1 MKIIPEFKT
10 RLDLFKASFT
20 NIKVE
25 GLYLEFGVYNGK
37 SINNFIAALN
47 PDKQIYGFDSFEGLP
62 EDYTDSIKKNVFS
75 TKIPEVRDNVSLIPG
90 WFNDTLKSFLK
101 DYKEKVAFLHMDADL
116 YSSTKYV
123 LTTLIN
129 EKRIQKG
136 TVIQF
141 DEIFFYEKEGKCYGD
156 EFIALQELINT
167 YSIKYKIIGF
177 FLGNTKKYLNIRFS
191 ILIEEIKE

>member
-1 MKIIPEFKT
+1 MKIIHEFKK
-10 RLDLFKASFT
+10 REELFKSTFD
-20 NIKVE
+20 NVNVK

-37 SINNFIAALN
+37 SINDFIAALN

-62 EDYTDSIKKNVFS
+62 EDFTSSIKKSVF
-75 TKIPEVRDNVSLIPG
+75 TTTMPEVKDNVTLIPG
-90 WFNDTLKSFLK
+90 WFNNTLEPFLK
-101 DYKEKVAFLHMDADL
+101 EHKEKVAFLHMDADL

-141 DEIFFYEKEGKCYGD
+141 DEILFYEKEGKCYGD
-156 EFIALQELINT
+156 EFIALQELIST
-167 YSIKYKIIGF
+167 YNIKYDIIGF
-177 FLGNTKKYLNIRFS
+177 FLGNTEKYLNIRFS
-191 ILIEEIKE
+191 ICITEIKE

>member
-1 MKIIPEFKT
+1 MKIIPEFKK

-20 NIKVE
+20 NIKVK

-37 SINNFIAALN
+37 SINDFIATLN

-62 EDYTDSIKKNVFS
+62 EDYTDSIKKNVFT
-75 TKIPEVRDNVSLIPG
+75 TKIPKVRDNVSLISG
-90 WFNDTLKSFLK
+90 WFNDTLEPFLK
-101 DYKEKVAFLHMDADL
+101 DHKEKIAFLHMDADL

-123 LTTLIN
+123 LSTLIK
-129 EKRIQKG
+129 EKRIQKD

-141 DEIFFYEKEGKCYGD
+141 DEIFFYEREGKCYGD
-156 EFIALQELINT
+156 EFIALQELIST

-177 FLGNTKKYLNIRFS
+177 FLGKTEKYFNIRFS
-191 ILIEEIKE
+191 IIIKGIKE